1 MGGTCLGNIICLK
14 SFYTGLSNFS
24 LLEGK
29 FLILYCIIGG
39 FIGFCLRSV
48 VMLLLSLHGHRMAS
62 FKVSLPICGVSQG
75 ALKGTGSSCSSFKT
89 PFCLLVGVIATL
101 CSTSMGP
108 YEGLYASFMVSD
120 DWRLGGSSVRPAHA
134 VKCRV
139 QREVVSNQSA
149 TREPA

>member
-1 MGGTCLGNIICLK
+1 M
-14 SFYTGLSNFS
+14 SNLS

-39 FIGFCLRSV
+39 VYIGFCLRSV

-62 FKVSLPICGVSQG
+62 FKVSSTICGVSQG

-89 PFCLLVGVIATL
+89 PFCLLVGMIATL

-108 YEGLYASFMVSD
+108 YEGLYASFMVGD
-120 DWRLGGSSVRPAHA
+120 DWRLGGSSVRDLHMLSSAG
-134 VKCRV
+134 CRGRLYPM
-139 QREVVSNQSA
+139 REQHGS
-149 TREPA
+149 RHEP